1 MVKIVENDKLNNHL
15 YNKYLNLEK
24 MKVEKNY
31 IETDKLFSSKF
42 LQEITT

>member
-1 MVKIVENDKLNNHL
+1 
-15 YNKYLNLEK
+15 

-42 LQEITT
+42 LQEIMQLKPLK